1 MKNIRATVIPGQPV
15 KHTFHSIEFGHEVRG
30 RSNQCKGFISSAD
43 AGGEAPDYR
52 DRPGTEVRQILSQG
66 YRVTVCLYDLLFE
79 TEIGIL
85 LPE

>member
-1 MKNIRATVIPGQPV
+1 MAFSFSK
-15 KHTFHSIEFGHEVRG
+15 
-30 RSNQCKGFISSAD
+30 AD
-43 AGGEAPDYR
+43 PQESWIGDNF
-52 DRPGTEVRQILSQG
+52 RPGTEVRQILSQG